1 MTTKTKKK
9 IVTTVIQSDNKTS
22 TVSPEMGFLY
32 SSSASWVAYSH
43 AARDGEDA
51 TEVGDELRKS
61 LMADCQERNLN
72 QLHFVD
78 PANKKCAAV
87 GDEFWVGL
95 KDTIAQGYLSEY
107 EYSVFS
113 ETDQFKLLHTPASN
127 EYTAKLKP
135 VTLDKLN
142 IKHGMVRLQDEQNA
156 LSGIVSKN
164 IDRFRGKLAA
174 YNNEE
179 QVSKKNGYQI
189 KKKSKL
195 DKAVKDSTPKSTVE
209 KLLGALNTLKV
220 IAFGSKD
227 LKFKVDIV
235 IQAEKLERQ
244 IQKEL
249 ASK

>member
-9 IVTTVIQSDNKTS
+9 IITAVDNKTS

-32 SSSASWVAYSH
+32 SSSTSWVAYSH
-43 AARDGEDA
+43 ATRDGEDA
-51 TEVGDELRKS
+51 TEVSDELRKT
-61 LMADCQERNLN
+61 LMLDCQERNLT
-72 QLHFVD
+72 QLHFID
-78 PANKKCAAV
+78 PANKKCAAD
-87 GDEFWVGL
+87 GSEFWDAL
-95 KDTIAQGYLSEY
+95 KDTTAQGYLTEY

-113 ETDQFKLLHTPASN
+113 ETDQYKLLHTPASN

-135 VTLDKLN
+135 ETLAGMEK
-142 IKHGMVRLQDEQNA
+142 KYSMVRLQDEQNA

-179 QVSKKNGYQI
+179 QVSKKNGYEI

-195 DKAVKDSTPKSTVE
+195 DKAVKDTTPKSTVE
-209 KLLGALNTLKV
+209 KLLGALNTLKL
-220 IAFGSKD
+220 IAFNSKD

>member
-9 IVTTVIQSDNKTS
+9 IVTTAENNTS

-32 SSSASWVAYSH
+32 SSSTSWVAYSH
-43 AARDGEDA
+43 ATRDGEVA
-51 TEVGDELRKS
+51 TEVSDELRNS
-61 LMADCQERNLN
+61 LMADCQERNLT
-72 QLHFVD
+72 QFHFID
-78 PANKKCAAV
+78 PANKHCASD
-87 GDEFWVGL
+87 GDEFWIGL
-95 KDTIAQGYLSEY
+95 KDTFAQGYLTEH
-107 EYSVFS
+107 EYSIFS
-113 ETDQFKLLHTPASN
+113 ETDQVKLLHSSASN
-127 EYTAKLKP
+127 EYIAKLTD
-135 VTLDKLN
+135 VTLEKLTK
-142 IKHGMVRLQDEQNA
+142 KHGMVRLQDEQNA

-179 QVSKKNGYQI
+179 QVNKKNGYEI

-195 DKAVKDSTPKSTVE
+195 DKAVKDTAPKSTVE
-209 KLLGALNTLKV
+209 KLLGALNTLKL
-220 IAFGSKD
+220 IAFNSKD

>member
-9 IVTTVIQSDNKTS
+9 IVTAVDNKTS

-32 SSSASWVAYSH
+32 SSSTSWVAYSH
-43 AARDGEDA
+43 ATRDGEDA
-51 TEVGDELRKS
+51 TEVSDELRKT
-61 LMADCQERNLN
+61 LMADCKERNLT
-72 QLHFVD
+72 QLHFID
-78 PANKKCAAV
+78 PANKHCAAE
-87 GDEFWVGL
+87 GSEFWDAL
-95 KDTIAQGYLSEY
+95 KDTTAQGYLTEY

-127 EYTAKLKP
+127 EYIAKLTD
-135 VTLDKLN
+135 VTLEKLTK
-142 IKHGMVRLQDEQNA
+142 KHGMVRLQDEQNA

-179 QVSKKNGYQI
+179 QVSKKNGYEI

-209 KLLGALNTLKV
+209 KLLGALNTFKL
-220 IAFGSKD
+220 IAFNSKD
-227 LKFKVDIV
+227 LKFKVDVV

-244 IQKEL
+244 VQKEL